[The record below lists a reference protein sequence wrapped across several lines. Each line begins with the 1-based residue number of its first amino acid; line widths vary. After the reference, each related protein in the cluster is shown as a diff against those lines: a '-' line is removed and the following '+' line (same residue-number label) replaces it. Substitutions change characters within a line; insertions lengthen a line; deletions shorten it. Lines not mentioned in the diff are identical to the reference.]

1 MSFSSYAPFV
11 FFRSLLNNPGKV
23 GALAP
28 SSPQLSELMASSVDP
43 NGSPVLE
50 IGAGTGSI
58 TRALL
63 RRGLGPEQL
72 FVIERDP
79 SLAAFLQQRFPGVQV
94 RCAEA
99 VHADRILSAESV
111 GRVQSVISSL
121 PLRNFSP
128 SERMRIVRAMMGALA
143 REGQLIQFTYGA
155 RCPIPSHKLGLQAEC
170 LGRVWL
176 NVPPA
181 AVWRFTVCKN
191 RAPR

>member
-1 MSFSSYAPFV
+1 MSFSSCAPFL
-11 FFRSLLNNPGKV
+11 FFRSLVSNPGKV

-28 SSPQLSELMASSVDP
+28 SSPKLSELMASSVDP
-43 NGSPVLE
+43 NAASVLE

-63 RRGLGPEQL
+63 RRGLGPERL

-79 SLAAFLQQRFPGVQV
+79 SLAAFLQQKFPGVQV

-99 VHADRILSAESV
+99 VQAIRSLSAEEV
-111 GRVQSVISSL
+111 GQMQTVISSL
-121 PLRNFSP
+121 PLRNFSLI
-128 SERMRIVRAMMGALA
+128 EQMRIVRAMMGTLSK
-143 REGQLIQFTYGA
+143 EGQLIQFTYGSG
-155 RCPIPSHKLGLQAEC
+155 CPIPSRKLGLTAEC

-181 AVWRFTVCKN
+181 AVWRFTVAGE
-191 RAPR
+191 R